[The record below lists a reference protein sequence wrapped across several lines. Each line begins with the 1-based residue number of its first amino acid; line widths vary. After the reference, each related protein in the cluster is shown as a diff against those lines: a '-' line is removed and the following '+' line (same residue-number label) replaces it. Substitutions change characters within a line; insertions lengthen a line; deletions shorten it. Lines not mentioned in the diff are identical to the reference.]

1 MNGLDE
7 FQKWLTRERESIK
20 YTLPFW
26 ASDYN
31 YDMVRYEQARLD
43 ELDRVIEEFERC
55 QKRVSTVMMY
65 ILTEEEYFNLSES
78 RNDLPKL
85 KAALKKEC
93 DELNHKIDVYHQLGS
108 EKMTKALAVRLNT
121 ILMIID
127 KYL

>member
-1 MNGLDE
+1 
-7 FQKWLTRERESIK
+7 
-20 YTLPFW
+20 
-26 ASDYN
+26 
-31 YDMVRYEQARLD
+31 
-43 ELDRVIEEFERC
+43 
-55 QKRVSTVMMY
+55 MMY

-85 KAALKKEC
+85 KAALKKE
-93 DELNHKIDVYHQLGS
+93 LNHQIDVYHQLGS

>member
-1 MNGLDE
+1 M
-7 FQKWLTRERESIK
+7 
-20 YTLPFW
+20 
-26 ASDYN
+26 
-31 YDMVRYEQARLD
+31 
-43 ELDRVIEEFERC
+43 
-55 QKRVSTVMMY
+55 STVMMY
-65 ILTEEEYFNLSES
+65 ILTEEEYLNLSES

-108 EKMTKALAVRLNT
+108 EKMTKALAVRLST

>member
-1 MNGLDE
+1 
-7 FQKWLTRERESIK
+7 
-20 YTLPFW
+20 
-26 ASDYN
+26 
-31 YDMVRYEQARLD
+31 
-43 ELDRVIEEFERC
+43 
-55 QKRVSTVMMY
+55 MMY
-65 ILTEEEYFNLSES
+65 ILTEEEYLNLSES

-121 ILMIID
+121 ILMIIE